1 MPEKFPKKINK
12 NLGICELEGHPQQ
25 LTYINFVTYKT
36 SPLDWLHG
44 KQSINVKQAIAYLTH
59 IQEWCDKNNNGYLM
73 LDNRYNKKGEVY
85 TCWTNYTKPK
95 ELTNDQHLK
104 DREEGLPWD

>member
-1 MPEKFPKKINK
+1 
-12 NLGICELEGHPQQ
+12 
-25 LTYINFVTYKT
+25 
-36 SPLDWLHG
+36 
-44 KQSINVKQAIAYLTH
+44 
-59 IQEWCDKNNNGYLM
+59 M